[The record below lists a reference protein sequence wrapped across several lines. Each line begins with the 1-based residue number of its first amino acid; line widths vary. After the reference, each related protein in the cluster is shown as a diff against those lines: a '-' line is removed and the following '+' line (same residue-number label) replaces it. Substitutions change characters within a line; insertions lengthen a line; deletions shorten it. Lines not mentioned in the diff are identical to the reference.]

1 MNRIDGSC
9 QGCCGVHA
17 SITIYMFYDHL
28 CLHLVLV
35 TLMHAC
41 MRVHACVYE
50 CEVKTSV
57 TWEVIHTT
65 IQQLTQANV
74 LFTVPFSIWG
84 REVYSGE
91 TKFRLMK
98 QVDVYSGV
106 FNECSVK

>member
-1 MNRIDGSC
+1 M
-9 QGCCGVHA
+9 HA
-17 SITIYMFYDHL
+17 SIMINMFHDHL

-35 TLMHAC
+35 TLM
-41 MRVHACVYE
+41 HACVYE

-57 TWEVIHTT
+57 TWEVMVILKM
-65 IQQLTQANV
+65 IQQLTRANV

-84 REVYSGE
+84 REVHSGE

-106 FNECSVK
+106 FNECSVKFTTYDFGALMSILVDYN